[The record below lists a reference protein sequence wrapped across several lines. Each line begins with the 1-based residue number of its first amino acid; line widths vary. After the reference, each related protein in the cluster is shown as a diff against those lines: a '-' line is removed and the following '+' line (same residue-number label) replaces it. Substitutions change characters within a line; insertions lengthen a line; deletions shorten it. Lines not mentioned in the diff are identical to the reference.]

1 MLLFYKFDR
10 RLTMNR
16 VLKGLIS
23 KTFLCALLAALLAMS
38 FVACSGNDVKKY
50 TVKFETN
57 GGSDIASQQ
66 VEEGA
71 FAVQPDDPTKTD
83 YIFNGWYEDAD
94 LSKTFDFETQAI
106 TADTTIY
113 AGWTSESE
121 ATSATATFY
130 WNYEGAPDNGIYS
143 SKIFVSGGRLTKP
156 TNPTRSGYTFEA
168 WYLDKEYSEKFVN
181 NSVYSGN
188 LSLYA
193 RWMKQYTFEAE
204 DTQLTGLDPDTD
216 LTANTE
222 GNKKGVGFSSN
233 FSGTGLIGNDSAA
246 SNGKA
251 VHGLYYEGAYL
262 DFEITSDKA
271 EKGASLS
278 LRISSEYR
286 AVTLTQDS
294 FQVMVN
300 GTVLA
305 YKTGDIEMDWGEDYM
320 DGVWDSGSDH
330 RYVTVVINNIDLKGG
345 ENLIRLYVNNAN
357 GRPDGTVAA
366 MAPIV
371 DCIYINSS
379 SALKMTVYEN
389 K

>member
-1 MLLFYKFDR
+1 M
-10 RLTMNR
+10 
-16 VLKGLIS
+16 
-23 KTFLCALLAALLAMS
+23 C
-38 FVACSGNDVKKY
+38 VAGGIARHEFCCVQRQKY

-168 WYLDKEYSEKFVN
+168 CYLDKEYSEKFVN

-188 LSLYA
+188 
-193 RWMKQYTFEAE
+193 
-204 DTQLTGLDPDTD
+204 
-216 LTANTE
+216 
-222 GNKKGVGFSSN
+222 
-233 FSGTGLIGNDSAA
+233 LIGNDSAA

>member
-1 MLLFYKFDR
+1 M
-10 RLTMNR
+10 
-16 VLKGLIS
+16 
-23 KTFLCALLAALLAMS
+23 
-38 FVACSGNDVKKY
+38 
-50 TVKFETN
+50 
-57 GGSDIASQQ
+57 
-66 VEEGA
+66 
-71 FAVQPDDPTKTD
+71 
-83 YIFNGWYEDAD
+83 
-94 LSKTFDFETQAI
+94 
-106 TADTTIY
+106 
-113 AGWTSESE
+113 
-121 ATSATATFY
+121 
-130 WNYEGAPDNGIYS
+130 
-143 SKIFVSGGRLTKP
+143 TKP